1 MGGHGRDERTASDL
15 QTPGSL
21 EVVDALME
29 QLDGGTISAAEALE
43 QLLSAQVSLRRERRI
58 ISAMRSSRIR
68 GAKTLDSFDFSFQ
81 ASIDRA
87 QIMNLHQLGFI
98 TRKEKRHLPGAGRRG
113 QHPLGH
119 ILGDHGCGA
128 GETGILRHPLP
139 WWRRKGRGGSGI
151 GWPPSGSRPCSPW
164 TRSATCPSAPTG
176 PTSFSTGERPLGEG
190 VDRADL
196 QQELPGFC

>member
-1 MGGHGRDERTASDL
+1 M
-15 QTPGSL
+15 
-21 EVVDALME
+21 
-29 QLDGGTISAAEALE
+29 

-58 ISAMRSSRIR
+58 ISAMRSSRLR
-68 GAKTLDSFDFSFQ
+68 GAKTLDTVDFSFQ

-98 TRKEKRHLPGAGRRG
+98 TRKENVIFPGPADVGNTHLAISLAITLRSGGDGYTTAPS
-113 QHPLGH
+113 PLVE
-119 ILGDHGCGA
+119 A
-128 GETGILRHPLP
+128 ERQ
-139 WWRRKGRGGSGI
+139 GSGI
-151 GWPPSGSRPCSPW
+151 GWRPSGSRPCSPW
-164 TRSATCPSAPTG
+164 TRSATCASAPTG